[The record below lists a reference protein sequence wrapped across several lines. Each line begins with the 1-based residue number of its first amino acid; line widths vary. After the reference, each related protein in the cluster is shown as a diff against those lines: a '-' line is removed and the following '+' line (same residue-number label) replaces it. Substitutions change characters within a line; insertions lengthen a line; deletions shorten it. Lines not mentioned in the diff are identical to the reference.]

1 LPKFDK
7 NRGINQQKVLVFDNN
22 NVKYDII
29 LSTNLLSKNGFKSN
43 YSEGKLERL
52 ISPSNFVNLE
62 VWNSNKFDAVE
73 DMFHIQVKD
82 ELFGE
87 D

>member
-1 LPKFDK
+1 MPKFDK
-7 NRGINQQKVLVFDNN
+7 NRRVNQQKVLVIANN
-22 NVKYDII
+22 NVKYNII
-29 LSTNLLSKNGFKSN
+29 MKKTWNG
-43 YSEGKLERL
+43 L
-52 ISPSNFVNLE
+52 ISPSNFVHLE
-62 VWNSNKFDAVE
+62 VWNLNKFDTMQ